1 MRIFRLIF
9 PALIITLLSA
19 CTANNGSDNNSS
31 LFIADI
37 ESAKETE
44 KKAMLSTYAKSISY
58 IQLQTKTVPLIDNI
72 WRIKTDGE
80 ILAIVNYSNDNSNR
94 NILLFDNDG
103 KYIRQIGAFGRGPG
117 EYYLPYG
124 VELLPENNTIIVDDN
139 TGWLHKYDYEGNFAE
154 KRKIDYFSSPLIKDS
169 DSTFLLLKCSEY
181 SNSAHH
187 KAIRF
192 NSELDSLDAYLDRSG
207 LIGKRSLLMVY
218 DNAYKVDGKIH
229 LWDNSSDTI
238 YRLDDN
244 TFKPAYY
251 IKHTKA
257 ALSHGERY
265 SGEQLVFMNYENV
278 LMNVS
283 TSANVFIWIMHNME
297 RYYYIFDKNNN
308 RGFRLKEE
316 EDLKYHGLINDI
328 DGGVSFWPQHQL
340 TEKVFYQVIYP
351 SILLSERDNLIAQA
365 ERNNIPTDTEFYRL
379 LNNLG
384 ENDNPVIMLVELK

>member
-1 MRIFRLIF
+1 MRIFRHLL
-9 PALIITLLSA
+9 PALIIILFTS
-19 CTANNGSDNNSS
+19 CSGNKDSTDEDT

-37 ESAKETE
+37 EKAKETE

-58 IQLQTKTVPLIDNI
+58 IPLQTQEVPLIDNI
-72 WRIKTDGE
+72 LRIKTDGE
-80 ILAIVNYSNDNSNR
+80 ILAIVNFSNDNKNR
-94 NILLFDNDG
+94 NILLFDKNG
-103 KYIRQIGAFGRGPG
+103 RYLRQIGAFGRGPG

-124 VELLPENNTIIVDDN
+124 VEMLPLNNSIIVDDN

-154 KRKIDYFSSPLIKDS
+154 KRKIDYFSSPLIKES

-181 SNSAHH
+181 SRSAHH

-192 NSELDSLDAYLDRSG
+192 NSSLDSLAAYIDRSD

-238 YRLDDN
+238 FRLDND
-244 TFKPAYY
+244 TFTPAYY
-251 IKHTKA
+251 IKHTQA

-265 SGEQLVFMNYENV
+265 SGERLEFMNYENV
-278 LMNVS
+278 IENIS

-297 RYYYIFDKNNN
+297 RYYYVFDKNNN
-308 RGFRLKEE
+308 QAFRLKED

-340 TEKVFYQVIYP
+340 SDKTFYQVLYP
-351 SILLSERDNLIAQA
+351 PVTLSGMEQLKEQA
-365 ERNNIPTDTEFYRL
+365 ERNNISTDTEFYRL
-379 LNNLG
+379 FSKLN